1 MLASYRARMP
11 VRAKQTSGRVG
22 EVAEWFKAG
31 AGNGCYALKRIGG
44 SNPSPLR
51 QTQELSPAR

>member
-1 MLASYRARMP
+1 MLSLVSEQASG
-11 VRAKQTSGRVG
+11 KLG

-51 QTQELSPAR
+51 QAQQVDEDAGIQ